1 MAAFV
6 SSLSPIPSFPD
17 YTGPFKVGTVDVEI
31 PVSELVSPSPAPEG
45 AADIQTVLFRVFYPA
60 VPESQGKRVSWLPAP
75 QRLHIAAYTQFLG
88 AGSTLASILSFL
100 PRHLHWT
107 SIPAYKNATLLAPP
121 SDRSRSRWPTMIF
134 SHGLGGNRNGYSYLA
149 GSLASYGVVVVC
161 PEHRDGS
168 AALSLIRDPKN
179 QNRKSTRHMVPYL
192 RIAHTQTHEAWEA
205 RNKQLRIRL
214 WELGLTFE
222 ALLAIDGGDQPI
234 ISSNLNYSTPESAL
248 AQFANALDIL
258 DPGRV
263 IFSGHSFGAA
273 TITQLLK
280 STFYAG
286 HPSLAP
292 NLYPNPLFTPSQSSA
307 IVAQI
312 TPSTPTILLD
322 MWCFPLLSAS
332 TAPLYNLPLPCYSL
346 PNGRG
351 PGGAA
356 LLAVESQAFYNWTEH
371 LHAKARILSP
381 SPTCR
386 TVTADMFDDDNGT
399 DDTDMDDE
407 NPKTERSG
415 QKKPNFFYVASSAH
429 LNQSDFGVLFPWL
442 TKRVFKA
449 SQPERVL
456 RLNVRA
462 QLQFLRENDVVV
474 AGTAWRDV
482 MVDDLHY
489 RVKSTGQGDWV
500 AQDDAILKKAGAAG
514 EGEVEAWK
522 WIDVVG
528 LGGESGPSELEM
540 QKGET
545 GVEDEVRAEEGER
558 EMQGEMEPSLER
570 GVESVA

>member
-17 YTGPFKVGTVDVEI
+17 YTGPYKVGTVDVEI
-31 PVSELVSPSPAPEG
+31 AVSELVSPSLAPEG
-45 AADIQTVLFRVFYPA
+45 AAGIQTVLFRIFYPA
-60 VPESQGKRVSWLPAP
+60 VPESQGKRVTWLPAP
-75 QRLHIAAYTQFLG
+75 QRLHIASYTQFLG

-107 SIPAYKNATLLAPP
+107 TIPAHKNATLLNPP
-121 SDRSRSRWPTMIF
+121 SDQPRSRWPTMIF

-168 AALSLIRDPKN
+168 AALSLIRDPKS
-179 QNRKSTRHMVPYL
+179 QNRKSSRQMVPYL

-214 WELGLTFE
+214 WELGLLYE
-222 ALLAIDGGDQPI
+222 ALSAIDGGDEPI
-234 ISSNLNYSTPESAL
+234 ISSNLNSTTPESAL
-248 AQFANALDIL
+248 AQFANTLDIL
-258 DPGRV
+258 EPGRV

-286 HPSLAP
+286 HPSLALDSFP
-292 NLYPNPLFTPSQSSA
+292 SPLFTPSQSSA
-307 IVAQI
+307 LFAQI
-312 TPSTPTILLD
+312 TPSTPTMLLD

-332 TAPLYNLPLPCYSL
+332 TAPLYNLPFPCYSL

-386 TVTADMFDDDNGT
+386 TKQQQQQQDHETAGH
-399 DDTDMDDE
+399 
-407 NPKTERSG
+407 
-415 QKKPNFFYVASSAH
+415 KKPHFFYVASSAH

-462 QLQFLRENDVVV
+462 QLQFLRENGVAV
-474 AGTAWRDV
+474 AGTAGGDV
-482 MVDDLHY
+482 VADEARY
-489 RVKSTGQGDWV
+489 R
-500 AQDDAILKKAGAAG
+500 
-514 EGEVEAWK
+514 GEVEAWR

-528 LGGESGPSELEM
+528 LGGEAGPSELEM

-545 GVEDEVRAEEGER
+545 GLEDEVRAEKGER